1 MYTSKILT
9 FVELPISNS
18 YCRNETAFINL
29 YPANHIINKSI
40 QFSHPKESLKLNSIV
55 VQSLFYEI
63 FLVFLTLCNIRFL
76 GESSFSDNEFHI
88 FMPSIL

>member
-40 QFSHPKESLKLNSIV
+40 QFSHPKESLI

-76 GESSFSDNEFHI
+76 GESSFSDNAFHI
-88 FMPSIL
+88 LMPSIL

>member
-18 YCRNETAFINL
+18 YRRNETAFVNL
-29 YPANHIINKSI
+29 YPENHIINKSI
-40 QFSHPKESLKLNSIV
+40 QFSHPKELLIV
-55 VQSLFYEI
+55 VQLLFYKI

>member
-40 QFSHPKESLKLNSIV
+40 QFSHPKESLIV